1 MYKGRVLTIPLED
14 FYDSILVRIGQH
26 LARSNI
32 TNTEFPYSEFKTLFK
47 HKIFPFYKK
56 YFYKTD
62 FVRTYVTFASPFTF
76 DSPAPEIISNV
87 VPISIYGLYLGEFFN
102 FRFITHTS
110 YLSTKPL
117 SRFMIAWRYEKPKL
131 YVGYQ
136 GQVEITAHWSLT
148 FDEANNTVEIDPE
161 TEDLLHD
168 LCTGHVLSA
177 LGRSRR
183 MIRIG
188 DANLEFDAEAMVTE
202 GEELIERSRER
213 IIQLADLSVNVF

>member
-1 MYKGRVLTIPLED
+1 MYKNRVITIPLQD

-32 TNTEFPYSEFKTLFK
+32 TTVEFPYFEFKTLFK
-47 HKIFPFYKK
+47 YKIFPFYKK

-62 FVRTYVTFASPFTF
+62 YVRTYVTFAQPFQF
-76 DSPAPEIISNV
+76 DNPPPEIVSNV
-87 VPISIYGLYLGEFFN
+87 IPISIYGLYLGEFFN

-117 SRFMIAWRYEKPKL
+117 SRFMIAYRYEKPML

-136 GQVEITAHWSLT
+136 GQVEIVAHWPLV
-148 FDEANNTVEIDPE
+148 FDETNDTAEVDPE

-188 DANLEFDAEAMVTE
+188 DANIEFDAEAMVTE
-202 GEELIERSRER
+202 GEELIERARER
-213 IIQLADLSVNVF
+213 IVQLADLSVTTF